1 MSLRVFIL
9 EDEPDMIRIATDLL
23 QGDGFFVTSAV
34 NPIDALSK
42 IRLNPPDLLILDIR
56 LPDMNGYE
64 VCKQLKADPK
74 TAHIPVIMVSAK
86 VEETDVVVGLEVGA
100 EDYICKPFR
109 SRELLARVRA
119 VLRRQL
125 ADLEPK
131 TIVCGPLTLH
141 CGKYT
146 ATLFKKE
153 IQLTLKEFDLLGY
166 FMRMEGRVLTRTK
179 LYEGVWGVDFTGSS
193 RTIDVHV
200 DQLRK
205 KLGRHSEWI
214 TTLKGIGYR
223 FQIAE

>member
-1 MSLRVFIL
+1 
-9 EDEPDMIRIATDLL
+9 MIRIATDLL